1 MHQASA
7 EPTAIIEIAADL
19 SSAIGGQASRERE

>member
-7 EPTAIIEIAADL
+7 KPAAIIEIAANPPPRGRGEKG
-19 SSAIGGQASRERE
+19 ITIK